1 MKKYNAFWLSF
12 IVTILVTISGYSQE
26 KAAHLLNN
34 ESFKK
39 AIETTEVQLL
49 DVRTDKE
56 FSEGT
61 IEYAKN
67 INVLEED
74 FIDKTK
80 TLSKEEP
87 VYIFCKSG
95 KRSEKARNILLEQ
108 GFKTV
113 YELDGGYTKW
123 QEGNTK

>member
-12 IVTILVTISGYSQE
+12 IVIILVTVSGYSQE

-39 AIETTEVQLL
+39 AIENTEVQLV

-67 INVLEED
+67 INVLED
-74 FIDKTK
+74 SFIDKTK
-80 TLSKEEP
+80 ELSKDEP

-113 YELDGGYTKW
+113 YELDGGYAKW
-123 QEGNTK
+123 QEGNNK

>member
-12 IVTILVTISGYSQE
+12 IVTILVTVSGYSQE

-39 AIETTEVQLL
+39 AIENTEVQLV

-67 INVLEED
+67 INVLED
-74 FIDKTK
+74 SFVDKTK
-80 TLSKEEP
+80 ELSKDEP

-113 YELDGGYTKW
+113 YELDGGYAKW
-123 QEGNTK
+123 QEGNNK

>member
-12 IVTILVTISGYSQE
+12 IATILITVGGYSQE
-26 KAAHLLNN
+26 KATHLLNN
-34 ESFKK
+34 ENFKK